1 MKFHSES
8 SDDEEDDGQDDENVL
23 NSEAVKCFKVFIM
36 DGKTE
41 QCWCYSDYSALK
53 NDGTIDV
60 HAKFDFETNW
70 LTSAFQANVKKFF
83 INFNS

>member
-23 NSEAVKCFKVFIM
+23 NSEAVKCFKVFIL

-41 QCWCYSDYSALK
+41 QC
-53 NDGTIDV
+53 
-60 HAKFDFETNW
+60 
-70 LTSAFQANVKKFF
+70 
-83 INFNS
+83 